1 MAAKVGADWRRVAE
15 ECAMPSEVEVID
27 AAAWEALQRLARRG
41 LVPALAAVVQSG
53 PDGSAAA
60 EARRRERAATLM
72 EEARRK
78 LKMAG
83 VLRIGGFAVEA
94 LAPVREAV
102 EIGIRAT
109 AIAHALL
116 AEDEQSA
123 VPESLLRGDL
133 LARAFVRD
141 EDVNLVARQR
151 ANGVNTTDTREVEG
165 FIEEGGALVRRLAEQ
180 M

>member
-1 MAAKVGADWRRVAE
+1 
-15 ECAMPSEVEVID
+15 
-27 AAAWEALQRLARRG
+27 
-41 LVPALAAVVQSG
+41 
-53 PDGSAAA
+53 
-60 EARRRERAATLM
+60 M

-83 VLRIGGFAVEA
+83 VLRSGGFAVEA
-94 LAPVREAV
+94 LGPAHEAV

-116 AEDEQSA
+116 AEDDQSA

-141 EDVNLVARQR
+141 EDVDLVTRLR
-151 ANGVNTTDTREVEG
+151 ASDVNTTDPREVEALM
-165 FIEEGGALVRRLAEQ
+165 EKDGALVRRLAEQ
-180 M
+180 T